1 MKKLSGVLIVDDD
14 ITNNFLSEIL
24 IQEMNI
30 TDHIFTV
37 YNGKDALTFI
47 KSKYLDE
54 SNLLKNSCPEL
65 ILLDINMPV
74 MDGFEFLEEFE
85 KIPNKSN
92 NKIAIVMLTSSDDKR
107 DVEKASQYS
116 VAGYLN
122 KPLTEDKI
130 NGILESITEKNH

>member
-47 KSKYLDE
+47 QNNYLEGNNTLKS
-54 SNLLKNSCPEL
+54 NCPEL

-85 KIPNKSN
+85 KIPNKESSN
-92 NKIAIVMLTSSDDKR
+92 ITIVMLTSSDDRR
-107 DVEKASQYS
+107 DLEKASQYN

-122 KPLTEDKI
+122 KPLTEEKI
-130 NGILESITEKNH
+130 NGILGSMAEKH